1 MNHGSGIKMVGD
13 DLGSTV
19 SDRQQEIFEMVESK
33 LEKIGI
39 GSTKEVAKSFGTTIC
54 ENIRVIDLNIPNLEE
69 AQFGRKLYTNIRS
82 MVRFGINDSL
92 NLLIDSNYPVDK
104 FLLKRAAIIASLQEE
119 ADRMDAAIDIPTSEP
134 QREHFQF
141 PADIAKGKA
150 LDELE
155 NRLRSQLS
163 QKKTGKNEGEI
174 TFFSEKEKID
184 RTYDNEWK
192 QKYMEAVEK
201 YNTEVARAKISKRG
215 KDGLVSEQNKSVIV
229 NLLVEGH
236 RNAMNVMCN
245 KIKSCVNLACYSGI
259 KTRLSCMVTLDSTGE
274 MISNPFEGNNLAGI
288 CQILKNTYSKASLLS
303 FNKDFSDTLHC
314 SISEQ
319 DTLMNPVKAVQ
330 AVDLLVGQWTTMEY
344 WKFMTS
350 DIFFVNIL
358 LGALHSG
365 SELKR
370 KCVTEVNQYLA
381 KREAGE
387 ISDDASVSDGG
398 TGSAFGAM
406 PVYVHLCE
414 FLRRE
419 QESMRYGANTA
430 APAAGVKTPAKHSPY
445 VRPDY
450 RRSGNTESAASADIA
465 LL

>member
-1 MNHGSGIKMVGD
+1 
-13 DLGSTV
+13 
-19 SDRQQEIFEMVESK
+19 
-33 LEKIGI
+33 
-39 GSTKEVAKSFGTTIC
+39 
-54 ENIRVIDLNIPNLEE
+54 
-69 AQFGRKLYTNIRS
+69 
-82 MVRFGINDSL
+82 
-92 NLLIDSNYPVDK
+92 
-104 FLLKRAAIIASLQEE
+104 
-119 ADRMDAAIDIPTSEP
+119 
-134 QREHFQF
+134 
-141 PADIAKGKA
+141 
-150 LDELE
+150 
-155 NRLRSQLS
+155 
-163 QKKTGKNEGEI
+163 
-174 TFFSEKEKID
+174 
-184 RTYDNEWK
+184 
-192 QKYMEAVEK
+192 
-201 YNTEVARAKISKRG
+201 
-215 KDGLVSEQNKSVIV
+215 
-229 NLLVEGH
+229 
-236 RNAMNVMCN
+236 
-245 KIKSCVNLACYSGI
+245 
-259 KTRLSCMVTLDSTGE
+259 

-419 QESMRYGANTA
+419 QESLRYGANTA

-465 LL
+465 LLKTLAAPELEMKCTCVVTGKEFSYTATKEACTKCHGAGASAGERHKMKCYSGTCRQCGLYGHKNGNCRQDPSTWVIKKVNSAAGTAKG